1 MTAPAERTSG
11 APAMQIV
18 LAAVLALGTAT
29 VALHDWFAV
38 GGAWLDRPVEG
49 WLYDAVVVAAG
60 LTCLVR
66 AQGAG
71 RERLAWIAIGGAI
84 LAWGAAEVYW
94 TLKIL
99 DDPAPPYP
107 SPADVGYLAFYPLAA
122 LGLGLLVR
130 ARARELNWQLWMDGA
145 IAALGTAALGAAF
158 VFDYV
163 ADQTSGTSLQ
173 VATTLAY
180 PLGDIAII
188 SLTVGIIALT
198 SWHPRRAWTL
208 VLAGFVALAVADIAY
223 TLQSTALAVPEG
235 VWIDPIYLIAACC
248 LAAGAW
254 QFRHGEISGRVRIE
268 GWRELVVPGVFAAVM
283 IGLFAM
289 QYSSTSSGLATVLTV
304 GTMIAVIVRLAISV
318 RENNALL
325 QQVRTDPLTG
335 LVNRG
340 GMQVDLDERCGKAT
354 EEEPVA
360 ILLFDLN
367 GFKRFNDTFG
377 HPAGDELLT
386 ELGAGLRQ
394 AVGDDGIAYRFGG
407 DEFCVL
413 LTCPGDRF
421 EQVSRRA
428 AMALTASQ
436 KGVDVASSWG
446 AATIPGDAA
455 SAHEAIQLADLRM
468 YAQKESRR
476 VSRDSKELDPRSS
489 PQPGEAEPETAE
501 QRSSRGSGPI
511 GA

>member
-1 MTAPAERTSG
+1 MTAASQRTGG
-11 APAMQIV
+11 ALTMRVV
-18 LAAVLALGTAT
+18 LAGVLALGTAT
-29 VALHDWFAV
+29 VGLHDWLGV
-38 GGAWLDRPVEG
+38 GGAWLDRPAEG

-66 AQGAG
+66 ARGAG
-71 RERLAWIAIGGAI
+71 RERIAWVTIGAAI
-84 LAWGAAEVYW
+84 LCWAAAEVYW

-122 LGLGLLVR
+122 LGLVLLVR
-130 ARARELNWQLWMDGA
+130 ARTRELNWQLWMDGA

-158 VFDYV
+158 IFDYV
-163 ADQTSGTSLQ
+163 ANQTSGTSLQ
-173 VATTLAY
+173 IATTLAY
-180 PLGDIAII
+180 PLGDIAILA
-188 SLTVGIIALT
+188 LTVGIIALT

-208 VLAGFVALAVADIAY
+208 VLAGFAALAVADIAY

-235 VWIDPIYLIAACC
+235 NWIDPIYLIAACC
-248 LAAGAW
+248 LGAGAW
-254 QFRHGEISGRVRIE
+254 QFRDSEIRGAVRIE
-268 GWRELVVPGVFAAVM
+268 GWRELIVPGVFAAVM

-289 QYSSTSSGLATVLTV
+289 QYSSTSSGLAAFLTA

-340 GMQVDLDERCGKAT
+340 GMQVDLDERCEKAT
-354 EEEPVA
+354 EEQPVA

-367 GFKRFNDTFG
+367 GFKRYNDTFG

-386 ELGAGLRQ
+386 ELGGGLRT
-394 AVGDDGIAYRFGG
+394 AVGEDGIAYRFGG

-413 LTCPGDRF
+413 LTCPKARF
-421 EQVSRRA
+421 EEVSRRA

-446 AATIPGDAA
+446 AARIPAEAA

-476 VSRDSKELDPRSS
+476 VSRDAPPSLAEEIELDRGTVEGSV
-489 PQPGEAEPETAE
+489 EA
-501 QRSSRGSGPI
+501 
-511 GA
+511 

>member
-1 MTAPAERTSG
+1 
-11 APAMQIV
+11 V
-18 LAAVLALGTAT
+18 
-29 VALHDWFAV
+29 
-38 GGAWLDRPVEG
+38 
-49 WLYDAVVVAAG
+49 
-60 LTCLVR
+60 VR

-71 RERLAWIAIGGAI
+71 RERLAWRTIGAAI
-84 LAWGAAEVYW
+84 LLWGAAEVYW

-107 SPADVGYLAFYPLAA
+107 SPADVGYLAYYPLAA
-122 LGLGLLVR
+122 LGLVLLVR

-163 ADQTSGTSLQ
+163 ANQTSGTSLQ

-180 PLGDIAII
+180 PLGDIAIV

-198 SWHPRRAWTL
+198 SWSPRRAWTL
-208 VLAGFVALAVADIAY
+208 VLAGVAALAVADIAY
-223 TLQSTALAVPEG
+223 TLQSTSLGVPEG

-254 QFRHGEISGRVRIE
+254 QFGHGEIRGRVRIE

-289 QYSSTSSGLATVLTV
+289 QYSSTSSGLATVLTAA
-304 GTMIAVIVRLAISV
+304 TMIAVIVRLAISV

-367 GFKRFNDTFG
+367 GFKRFNDSFG

-386 ELGAGLRQ
+386 ELGGGLRS

-413 LTCPGDRF
+413 LTCPRDRF
-421 EQVSRRA
+421 EEVSRRA

-436 KGVDVASSWG
+436 RGVDVASSWG
-446 AATIPGDAA
+446 AATIPDDAA
-455 SAHEAIQLADLRM
+455 SAYEAIQLADLRM

-476 VSRDSKELDPRSS
+476 DARDRHD
-489 PQPGEAEPETAE
+489 
-501 QRSSRGSGPI
+501 PI
-511 GA
+511 GTVRVEDALDAAALGGGPVEA

>member
-1 MTAPAERTSG
+1 MATSAELSNGART
-11 APAMQIV
+11 MRIV

-29 VALHDWFAV
+29 VGLHDWFGV
-38 GGAWLDRPVEG
+38 GGAWLNRPAEG
-49 WLYDAVVVAAG
+49 WLYDAVVLAAG

-66 AQGAG
+66 AQSAG
-71 RERLAWIAIGGAI
+71 RERLAWVMIGAAI
-84 LAWGAAEVYW
+84 LSWGAAEVYW

-99 DDPAPPYP
+99 GNPSPPYP
-107 SPADVGYLAFYPLAA
+107 SPADIGYLAYYPLAA
-122 LGLGLLVR
+122 IGLGLLVR

-158 VFDYV
+158 IFDYV
-163 ADQTSGTSLQ
+163 AGQTSGTSLQ

-180 PLGDIAII
+180 PLGDIAILA
-188 SLTVGIIALT
+188 LTVGIIALT
-198 SWHPRRAWTL
+198 SWHPRLAWSM
-208 VLAGFVALAVADIAY
+208 VLAGFAALAFADIAY
-223 TLQSTALAVPEG
+223 TLQSTTLGLPEG
-235 VWIDPIYLIAACC
+235 VWLDPVYLIGACC
-248 LAAGAW
+248 LGGGAW
-254 QFRHGEISGRVRIE
+254 QFRHSEISGRGRIE

-289 QYSSTSSGLATVLTV
+289 QYASASSGLATFLTA

-340 GMQVDLDERCGKAT
+340 GMQVDLDERCDRAT

-367 GFKRFNDTFG
+367 GFKRYNDTFG
-377 HPAGDELLT
+377 HPAGDELLA
-386 ELGAGLRQ
+386 ELGGSLRS

-413 LTCPGDRF
+413 LTCRRDRF
-421 EQVSRRA
+421 EAVSRRA
-428 AMALTASQ
+428 ATALTAGQ

-446 AATIPGDAA
+446 VATIPDDAA

-476 VSRDSKELDPRSS
+476 VSRDTVVPSS
-489 PQPGEAEPETAE
+489 FDGADAADVGAVEGQVEA
-501 QRSSRGSGPI
+501 
-511 GA
+511 